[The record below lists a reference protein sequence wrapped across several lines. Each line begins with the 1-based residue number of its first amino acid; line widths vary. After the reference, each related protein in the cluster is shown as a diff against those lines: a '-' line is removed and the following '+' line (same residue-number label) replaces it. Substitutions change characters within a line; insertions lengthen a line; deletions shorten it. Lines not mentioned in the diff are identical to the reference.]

1 MNMYIER
8 PFPVEAFPNE
18 LRHAILFSARN
29 IQAPTSMCVAS
40 ALTGV
45 SAASFRV
52 KVVLPWG
59 QGAKQTGLYIL
70 VVADSGERKSA
81 LDALFCKMHM
91 LRDQRLRA
99 SYALALSEY
108 QTEIRIWSKV
118 EQTLISQIS
127 ALELSGEYADA
138 QRAKMRSH
146 VQRKPLKPRLRRLLR
161 QEITERAI
169 MDALEGTGESMA
181 LIAAEGET
189 ILGSSLMSKTSILN
203 KAWDG
208 GPFYFDRK
216 DRNIV
221 AEDTRATASI
231 MVQSELLK
239 EFLDKRGNT
248 ARGSGFWAR
257 FLMSWPQSTQGT
269 RFTSPQGVEWE
280 QVESYHERINEML
293 SDDREVVYQFDDDAK
308 SELVYFVNLIEK
320 ELRPY
325 GALQYI
331 NDFASKAGENT
342 ARIAALFHHFSK
354 QTGKISVDTLRRAKE
369 VMVWYLEEAKRLFS
383 PQPEVPQLQTDVQ
396 SLSRYLY
403 THYWVQG
410 WKSVPKNEVRRNGPV
425 RKERFDLALSAMERF
440 PTIESPAVQVK
451 TGEDRRA
458 YIFLNPDYFSKFSV
472 L

>member
-1 MNMYIER
+1 MSMYTER
-8 PFPVEAFPNE
+8 PYPVEVFPPE
-18 LRHAILFSARN
+18 LRHAIWFSVLN
-29 IQAPTSMCVAS
+29 IQAPTSMCAAS

-91 LRDQRLRA
+91 LRDQRLRE
-99 SYALALSEY
+99 SYARALLEY

-118 EQTLISQIS
+118 EQALIRQIS
-127 ALELSGEYADA
+127 ALELRSESADA
-138 QRAKMRSH
+138 LRDKIRSH
-146 VQRKPLKPRLRRLLR
+146 VQHKPLKPRLRRLLR

-216 DRNIV
+216 DRSIV

-231 MVQSELLK
+231 MVQSELIK
-239 EFLDKRGNT
+239 AFLEKRGNT

-257 FLMSWPQSTQGT
+257 FLMAWPQSTQGT
-269 RFTSPQGVEWE
+269 RFTSPYGVEWK
-280 QVESYHERINEML
+280 QVESYHERINEIL
-293 SDDREVVYQFDDDAK
+293 NDDREHVYEFDDDAK
-308 SELVYFVNLIEK
+308 SELVLFVNMIEK
-320 ELRPY
+320 ELRPF
-325 GALQYI
+325 GELKFI
-331 NDFASKAGENT
+331 NDFVSKAGENT

-354 QTGKISVDTLRRAKE
+354 QIGKISVDTLRNAKE

-383 PQPEVPQLQTDVQ
+383 PQPEVPQLQIDVQ
-396 SLSRYLY
+396 SLTRYLY
-403 THYWVQG
+403 THYWVKD
-410 WKSVPKNEVRRNGPV
+410 WESVPKNEVRRNGPV

-440 PTIESPAVQVK
+440 PSTESPAVKVL

-458 YIFLNPDYFSKFSV
+458 FIHMNPNYFNNFS
-472 L
+472 LF